1 MFTHSCQELS
11 QHTMISAILK
21 YSIGSLFYGGLITV
35 LMLSL
40 FIFLIKG
47 WYKDAIFKPISY
59 IIIAVLSLI
68 VLFNSTIVCGAL
80 AMKSDLESIRILI
93 EEAVAASGID
103 GNTTVDLAQSDS
115 IFQRVVDEH
124 PILYYYADMCDFSGW
139 RLVELPMVM
148 CDTLN
153 SYLNGIIVKRLLWS
167 LAFVIICAIAVIKS
181 MGRSGGLTS
190 GRTGRTQRH
199 TGRTDK
205 SGSRYGRARRS
216 SRI

>member
-1 MFTHSCQELS
+1 
-11 QHTMISAILK
+11 MISAILK

-47 WYKDAIFKPISY
+47 WYKDAIFKPVSY
-59 IIIAVLSLI
+59 IIMAVLSLI

-80 AMKSDLESIRILI
+80 AMKTDLESIRILI

-103 GNTTVDLAQSDS
+103 GNTTVDLAQSGS

-181 MGRSGGLTS
+181 MGRSSGLTS
-190 GRTGRTQRH
+190 GRTGRTQRY
-199 TGRTDK
+199 TDRTDK